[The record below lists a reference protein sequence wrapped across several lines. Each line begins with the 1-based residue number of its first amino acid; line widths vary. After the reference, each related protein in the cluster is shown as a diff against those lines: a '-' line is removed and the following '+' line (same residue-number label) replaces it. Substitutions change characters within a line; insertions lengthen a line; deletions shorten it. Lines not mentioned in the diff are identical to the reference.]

1 MKSYLWAILVI
12 VADRISKMLVIDNM
26 TLGESIPLIGN
37 NFLRF
42 TYVQN
47 PGIAFGIHI
56 FPNTFHLVFSLAASV
71 VLIIYLF
78 HIRGQSSFLKIP
90 LSLILGGA
98 LGNAIDRIFYGQ
110 VIDFIDFDFPNFIMS
125 RWPVFNLADSAV
137 TIGMILLVIYLIFM
151 VEPDTATSSHPAVL

>member
-12 VADRISKMLVIDNM
+12 IADRISKMLVMDNM

-37 NFLRF
+37 NFLRL

-47 PGIAFGIHI
+47 PGIAFGIRI
-56 FPNTFHLVFSLAASV
+56 FPNMFHLVFSLAASLV
-71 VLIIYLF
+71 VIIYLLY
-78 HIRGQSSFLKIP
+78 IRKQTNFLKIP

-125 RWPVFNLADSAV
+125 RWPVFNFADSAV

-151 VEPDTATSSHPAVL
+151 VEPDTATSSNPAVL

>member
-12 VADRISKMLVIDNM
+12 LADRVSKMLVMDNM

-37 NFLRF
+37 NFLRL

-47 PGIAFGIHI
+47 PGIAFGLRI
-56 FPNTFHLVFSLAASV
+56 FPNTFHLVFSLAASL
-71 VLIIYLF
+71 VLVIYLF
-78 HIRGQSSFLKIP
+78 HIRSQSNFLKIP

-137 TIGMILLVIYLIFM
+137 TVGMVMLVIYLIFM
-151 VEPDTATSSHPAVL
+151 VEPETAPSSHPAML